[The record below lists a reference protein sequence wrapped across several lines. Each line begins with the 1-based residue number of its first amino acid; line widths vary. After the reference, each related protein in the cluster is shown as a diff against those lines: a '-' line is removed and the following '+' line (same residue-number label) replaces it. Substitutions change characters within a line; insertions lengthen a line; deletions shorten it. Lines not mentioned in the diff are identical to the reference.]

1 MAIQPGGQGPFN
13 PLTFRSQKAALVD
26 SEHRIRFEQV
36 FGRAPAISASAPG
49 RVNLIGDHTDYNGG
63 FVFPSAIPQCT
74 SVLIGPRDDHRVR
87 VVSDSVG
94 SENLLEYQLGGEQP
108 GRGWLDYVQGATA
121 LLRGEAH
128 RCSGFDLSIKS
139 EIPLG
144 SGLASSAALVVAVL
158 RALRVAFGHP
168 DGDVEL
174 ALIGQRVETEFV
186 GAPVGVMDPM
196 VCSLG
201 ESGQGLFIDT
211 RTLEYVRVP
220 FPDRVE
226 PLVISSG
233 LAHQHATGDYRIR
246 RSECERAAQL
256 LGINQLRDL
265 TSDHL
270 VQVAGL
276 PRPLNRRARHVFAE
290 DQRVLAM
297 VKAFQTGD
305 VDALGPLLRA
315 SHASMRDDF
324 EVSTPEIDLLVE
336 LGCRELGVLGARL
349 TGGGFGGSVVML
361 AKKGEASTA
370 GARIVQHYFERTG
383 GLARMLVPPP

>member
-1 MAIQPGGQGPFN
+1 VADQPGGRGPFN
-13 PLTFRSQKAALVD
+13 PLTLGSQKAALVD
-26 SEHRIRFEQV
+26 SEHRFGFEQV

-63 FVFPSAIPQCT
+63 FVFPSALPHRT
-74 SVLIGPRDDHRVR
+74 SVLLGPRDDDRVR
-87 VVSDSVG
+87 VVSASVG
-94 SENLLEYQLGGEQP
+94 SEKLLEYQLGGEQP

-121 LLRGEAH
+121 LLRSEAH
-128 RCSGFDLSIKS
+128 RCSGFDLGIQS

-158 RALRVAFGHP
+158 RALRLAFGHP
-168 DGDVEL
+168 YGDLEL

-211 RTLEYVRVP
+211 RSLEYARVP
-220 FPDRVE
+220 FPDTVE

-270 VQVAGL
+270 AQVAGL
-276 PRPLNRRARHVFAE
+276 PRPLNRRARHVFTE
-290 DQRVLAM
+290 DQRVLEM

-336 LGCRELGVLGARL
+336 LGCREPGVLGARL

-361 AKKGEASTA
+361 AKKDEASTA
-370 GARIVQHYFERTG
+370 GARIVQQYFERTG
-383 GLARMLVPPP
+383 GLARMLVPHR

>member
-1 MAIQPGGQGPFN
+1 M
-13 PLTFRSQKAALVD
+13 D
-26 SEHRIRFEQV
+26 SEQRIRFEQV
-36 FGRAPAISASAPG
+36 FGKAPAISASAPG

-63 FVFPSAIPQCT
+63 FVFPSAIPQRT
-74 SVLIGPRDDHRVR
+74 SVLIGPRDDDRVR
-87 VVSDSVG
+87 VVSASVE
-94 SENLLEYQLGGEQP
+94 SEKPLEYQLGGEQP
-108 GRGWLDYVQGATA
+108 GRGWLDYLQGATA
-121 LLRGEAH
+121 LLRRKGY
-128 RCSGFDLSIKS
+128 RCSGFDLSIRS

-158 RALRVAFGHP
+158 RALRLAFGYP
-168 DGDVEL
+168 YGDVEL

-211 RTLEYVRVP
+211 RSLEHVRVP

-233 LAHQHATGDYRIR
+233 IVHQHATGDYRVR

-256 LGINQLRDL
+256 LRINQLRDL
-265 TSDHL
+265 SSDHL
-270 VQVAGL
+270 AQVAGL
-276 PRPLNRRARHVFAE
+276 PPPLNRRARHVFAE
-290 DQRVLAM
+290 NQRVLAM
-297 VKAFQTGD
+297 VKAFQTAD

-336 LGCRELGVLGARL
+336 LGCREPAVLGARL

-361 AKKGEASTA
+361 AKKGEAGTA

-383 GLARMLVPPP
+383 GLARMLVPHR